1 MYSEIVSATSSKLK
15 ILLVDDEPDI
25 VSTLKKGLE
34 RAGFDIDAH
43 TDPRIALSN
52 YKAGRYDAIILDVR
66 MWVMNGFELAKQ
78 IWIRDEKA
86 RICFLSAFEIY
97 ESEAR
102 MVFRDFKTHC
112 FIKKPITATDLI
124 AHIESHIL
132 TAAKH

>member
-34 RAGFDIDAH
+34 RAGFDIEVH

-52 YKAGRYDAIILDVR
+52 YKAALYDAIILDVR

-78 IWIRDEKA
+78 IWMRDEKA

-112 FIKKPITATDLI
+112 FIKKPITANDLI